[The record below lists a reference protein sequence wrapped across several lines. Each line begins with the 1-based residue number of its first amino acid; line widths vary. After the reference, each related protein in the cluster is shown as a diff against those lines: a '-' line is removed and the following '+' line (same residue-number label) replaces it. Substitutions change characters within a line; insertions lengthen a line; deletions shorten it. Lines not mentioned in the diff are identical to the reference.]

1 MGGGACFSALVVQA
15 SPLTLVLK
23 YRLHLFPARSVFKHH
38 QTSLMSRLGGTGSAF
53 RWKTDLLSLKGITF
67 IPSATK
73 AAEQKAAGTAV
84 LHTRLAT

>member
-1 MGGGACFSALVVQA
+1 MTHLQYMKGWGWGGWGGACFSALVVQA

-53 RWKTDLLSLKGITF
+53 R
-67 IPSATK
+67 
-73 AAEQKAAGTAV
+73 
-84 LHTRLAT
+84 